1 MKLFR
6 VILLIYDGVSLMGN
20 LNPQILSSVEAMQQA
35 TMTSSVI
42 KQSGAGKAYQ
52 SISQSTAIAVQ
63 DAADNLRNIS
73 NMGAVAM
80 GVAMSQMLAT
90 GDVKTFSPI
99 IEQANTMIANSA
111 ANFTAIGQ
119 GASAILKD
127 FSVGD

>member
-1 MKLFR
+1 
-6 VILLIYDGVSLMGN
+6 MGN